1 MTTKKFEC
9 ISCNFSCNKK
19 SGYDKHLLTQKHINA
34 MKNGGNISEKTPKSY
49 VCKCGKGYKYRQ
61 SLHIHKKTCTY
72 IPEPEVKEEETDNV
86 KMYICECGRQ
96 YKYDSGYYRHKKT
109 CTYIPEPQVKQEET
123 DNIMNEFLQTPL
135 GVLSKHVGNQNKLVS
150 EHTNLIEK
158 LFQENRK
165 LHREIEYLRGKLDET
180 DKGFVSLA
188 RHVFLGNNHIKNEEN
203 SEIS

>member
-49 VCKCGKGYKYRQ
+49 VCKCGKEYKYRQ

-72 IPEPEVKEEETDNV
+72 IPEPE
-86 KMYICECGRQ
+86 
-96 YKYDSGYYRHKKT
+96 
-109 CTYIPEPQVKQEET
+109 VKQEET

-158 LFQENRK
+158 LFQENRELRK
-165 LHREIEYLRGKLDET
+165 QIKYLQENLHET
-180 DKGFVSLA
+180 DKSFVSLA